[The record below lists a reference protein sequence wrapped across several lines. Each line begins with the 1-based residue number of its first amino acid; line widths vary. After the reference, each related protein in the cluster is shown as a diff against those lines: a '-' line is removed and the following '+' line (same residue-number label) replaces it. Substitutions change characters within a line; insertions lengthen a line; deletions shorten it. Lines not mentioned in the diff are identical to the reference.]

1 MILDIFCISQG
12 YWRPKILK
20 ANYDRKDIKLLA
32 AKKSLKEI
40 HPLPIK
46 SNILSFEPLPTRES
60 PVTQK
65 LSQARRIERT
75 WDQRQS

>member
-1 MILDIFCISQG
+1 MLCISQG
-12 YWRPKILK
+12 HWRPKILK
-20 ANYDRKDIKLLA
+20 ANNDRKDIKLLA

-46 SNILSFEPLPTRES
+46 SNILSFEPLSTRES
-60 PVTQK
+60 PVTPK
-65 LSQARRIERT
+65 LSQARKITRT